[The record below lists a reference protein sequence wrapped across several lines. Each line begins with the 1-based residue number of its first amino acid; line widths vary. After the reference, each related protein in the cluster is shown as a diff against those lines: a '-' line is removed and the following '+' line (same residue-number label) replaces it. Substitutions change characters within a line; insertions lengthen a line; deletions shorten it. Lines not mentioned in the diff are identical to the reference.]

1 MDTGI
6 HSAIKALARGSIALL
21 VDDLSAT
28 PRAFLICAAATT
40 TPEMVSVFVNE
51 ARAVVCAAMG
61 EERVRELG
69 LPMMAAR
76 GNADGFEFAV
86 SVESR
91 HGVTT
96 GISSADRA
104 KTLQTIAITNDAKRE
119 IVTPGHIFP
128 LVARK
133 GGVLVRS
140 GIAEAAVDLMKL
152 AECAPVAAICQCL
165 NTTGGLV
172 NEAEIELLHK
182 QQGFPVATV
191 TAIIRHRLATER
203 LVERIASAQLP
214 TQIAGE
220 FSAVCFLSHI
230 DQAEHLVLVK
240 GEIAGGEPVL
250 VRVQAEDRLGDLLG
264 GDHALGLERIRHA
277 LQSIEQRGRGV
288 FVYIRHP
295 RRGVLERQINRLKG
309 AAGAQE
315 EPVMREAAMGGA
327 RAAELQEFGIGAQ
340 ILKSLGVRKLIL
352 LSNSDRPIKG
362 LDAFGLELVS
372 REPLVSP

>member
-1 MDTGI
+1 MV
-6 HSAIKALARGSIALL
+6 SVLVNKARG
-21 VDDLSAT
+21 V
-28 PRAFLICAAATT
+28 ICAA
-40 TPEMVSVFVNE
+40 MS
-51 ARAVVCAAMG
+51 

-76 GNADGFEFAV
+76 GNADGFDFAV

-104 KTLQTIAITNDAKRE
+104 KTLQTIAVTSDAKRE
-119 IVTPGHIFP
+119 VVTPGHIFP

-140 GIAEAAVDLMKL
+140 GIAEAAVDLLKL
-152 AECAPVAAICQCL
+152 AEATPVAALCQCIDER
-165 NTTGGLV
+165 GALV
-172 NEAEIELLHK
+172 DMQGITRLQQA
-182 QQGFPVATV
+182 QGFPVVTV
-191 TAIIRHRLATER
+191 AAIIRHRLATER

-220 FSAVCFLSHI
+220 FSALCFLSHI

-240 GEIAGGEPVL
+240 GTISPDDLEPVL

-264 GDHALGLERIRHA
+264 GDQALGLERIRQA
-277 LQSIEQRGRGV
+277 LRAIERRGRGV

-295 RRGVLERQINRLKG
+295 RRAVLEQQIKRLQLG
-309 AAGAQE
+309 TTSDTAGDDA
-315 EPVMREAAMGGA
+315 VDSHT
-327 RAAELQEFGIGAQ
+327 RAAELHEFGIGAQ
-340 ILKSLGVRKLIL
+340 ILKSLGVRKLVL
-352 LSNSDRPIKG
+352 LSNSARALKG
-362 LDAFGLELVS
+362 LDAFGLELVN
-372 REPLVSP
+372 REPLGPA

>member
-1 MDTGI
+1 
-6 HSAIKALARGSIALL
+6 
-21 VDDLSAT
+21 
-28 PRAFLICAAATT
+28 
-40 TPEMVSVFVNE
+40 MVSVFVNE
-51 ARAVVCAAMG
+51 ARAVVCAAMS

-76 GNADGFEFAV
+76 GNADGFDFAV

-152 AECAPVAAICQCL
+152 AECTPVAAICQCL
-165 NTTGGLV
+165 TADGALV
-172 NEAEIELLHK
+172 SHDEILRLHQ
-182 QQGFPVATV
+182 QQGFPVATLA
-191 TAIIRHRLATER
+191 AIIRHRLATER
-203 LVERIASAQLP
+203 LVERIARAQLP

-220 FSAVCFLSHI
+220 FAAHCFLSHI

-240 GEIAGGEPVL
+240 GDITEDEPVL

-264 GDHALGLERIRHA
+264 GDQGVGLERIRAA
-277 LQSIEQRGRGV
+277 LQVIERRGRGV

-295 RRGVLERQINRLKG
+295 RRGVLERQVNRLRSG
-309 AAGAQE
+309 QLQE
-315 EPVMREAAMGGA
+315 GQPEESGT
-327 RAAELQEFGIGAQ
+327 RAAELHEFGIGAQ
-340 ILKSLGVRKLIL
+340 ILKSLGVKKLIL
-352 LSNSDRPIKG
+352 LSNSARPLKG

-372 REPLVSP
+372 REPLVPA